1 MSEIE
6 THFLHGIAMFN
17 RGEFFEAHEEME
29 KAMNLLEDDTSD
41 WDFYRG
47 MLRASVANHKL
58 GQSETASA
66 QLHLRAAL
74 KFLEPYPDRHR
85 GIQLREFRS
94 ALTMELSRLESSAA
108 GVKPPRIEMAD

>member
-1 MSEIE
+1 MSAID
-6 THFLHGIAMFN
+6 THFWKGVALFN
-17 RGEFFEAHEEME
+17 RGGFFEAHEEME
-29 KAMNLLEDDTSD
+29 EAMNLLEDDTSD

-58 GQSETASA
+58 GQNEIASA

-85 GIQLREFRS
+85 GIRLGDFRN
-94 ALTMELSRLESSAA
+94 ALASQLSRLEDGST
-108 GVKPPRIEMAD
+108 GIKPPRVELAR